1 MKIFASRSMRIA
13 LVTRLQSSSSSWPVR
28 SRCALTRPTDEI
40 TFESFTSLSAL
51 AALTERAVAAA
62 TGLVAIADD
71 SGIEVDAL
79 DGLTP
84 AAMAQQAEQ
93 ARAPRRRGVRSA
105 QSQTCR
111 VCGHSL
117 GSGAERKLGR
127 HLGCPSDYDE
137 ALPAF
142 VIFTDPTLVAIA
154 ESVPSSEQD
163 LLAVSG
169 VGRTKMERYGE
180 QLLAVVAGEDPSG
193 MGALFAN

>member
-1 MKIFASRSMRIA
+1 
-13 LVTRLQSSSSSWPVR
+13 
-28 SRCALTRPTDEI
+28 
-40 TFESFTSLSAL
+40 
-51 AALTERAVAAA
+51 
-62 TGLVAIADD
+62 
-71 SGIEVDAL
+71 
-79 DGLTP
+79 
-84 AAMAQQAEQ
+84 MAQQAEQ

-137 ALPAF
+137 ALLARLKAWRKQTAEAASMPAF
-142 VIFTDPTLVAIA
+142 VIFTDATLVAIA

-193 MGALFAN
+193 MGALFAD